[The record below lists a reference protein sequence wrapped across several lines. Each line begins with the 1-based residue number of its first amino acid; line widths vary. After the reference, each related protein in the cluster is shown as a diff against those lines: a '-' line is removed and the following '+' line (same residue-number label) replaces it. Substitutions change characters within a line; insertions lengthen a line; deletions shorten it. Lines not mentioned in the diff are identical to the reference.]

1 METRDTTLSPAPKPV
16 TNLNLFQEILQAKKQ
31 FEGVV
36 FPTPI
41 GLSMNFSDEFEATV
55 LLKREDL
62 QVVRS
67 YKIRGAYNKISSLT
81 TAEKAQGIVCAS
93 AGNHAQGVAYS
104 CHLLQIQG
112 KIFMPKTTPKQKIK
126 QVQLFGKSYVD
137 IVLTG
142 DTFDDAYASAM
153 IDGTKDGKVF
163 IHPFDDLK
171 VIAGQGTVGL
181 EILEAYKEP
190 IDYVFVP
197 IGGGG
202 LASGLSTVFKNLSPN
217 TKIIGVEPEGAPSMK
232 TAIAKGVNTPLES
245 IDKFVDG
252 AAVKQVGHLNFDIC
266 RENLDDIILV
276 PEGKVCTT
284 ILRLYN
290 EEAMVVEPAGALTI
304 AALDFYKDKIKGKKV
319 VCIVSGSNND
329 IERTAEIKE
338 RSLLYEGLKHYF
350 MIQFPQR
357 PGALKEFV
365 NDILGVDDDITYFQF
380 KQKNNRES
388 GPVIVGL
395 ELKNRKDVEAI
406 QTKMRTKG
414 FEFHYLNENE
424 DLFAQLIG

>member
-1 METRDTTLSPAPKPV
+1 MNVFDEVMK
-16 TNLNLFQEILQAKKQ
+16 AKIQ
-31 FEGVV
+31 LDGVV
-36 FPTPI
+36 FPTPLTENRN
-41 GLSMNFSDEFEATV
+41 LSEEFQATV

-67 YKIRGAYNKISSLT
+67 YKIRGAYNKISTLSDSDKT
-81 TAEKAQGIVCAS
+81 QEIVCAS

-104 CHLLQIQG
+104 CHLLKIKG
-112 KIFMPKTTPKQKIK
+112 KIYMPKTTPKQKIK
-126 QVQLFGKSYVD
+126 QVQLFGKEYVE

-142 DTFDDAYASAM
+142 DTFDDAY
-153 IDGTKDGKVF
+153 TKAFEYATENNRPF
-163 IHPFDDLK
+163 IPPFDDIK
-171 VIAGQGTVGL
+171 VIAGQGTVGV
-181 EILEAYKEP
+181 EILEIATIA

-202 LASGLSTVFKNLSPN
+202 LISGLSTVFKKLSPN

-232 TAIAKGVNTPLES
+232 TAIADGTNTRLEN

-252 AAVKQVGHLNFDIC
+252 AAVKQVGSLNFEIC
-266 RENLDDIILV
+266 KNNIDDIILV

-290 EEAMVVEPAGALTI
+290 EEAMVVEPAGALSI
-304 AALDFYKDKIKGKKV
+304 AALDFYKDKIKGKTV

-338 RSLLYEGLKHYF
+338 RSLLYEGLMHYF

-365 NDILGVDDDITYFQF
+365 NDILGPEDDITYFQF
-380 KQKNNRES
+380 KQKNSRES

-395 ELKNRKDVEAI
+395 ELKNRNDVLAI
-406 QTKMRTKG
+406 KTRMNNKG
-414 FEFHYLNENE
+414 FQFNYLNDKEE
-424 DLFAQLIG
+424 LFAQLIG

>member
-1 METRDTTLSPAPKPV
+1 MD
-16 TNLNLFQEILQAKKQ
+16 LFEEILQAKIQ
-31 FEGVV
+31 LEGVV
-36 FPTPI
+36 QTTPLTENMN
-41 GLSMNFSDEFEATV
+41 LSEEFGAMV

-62 QVVRS
+62 QIVRS
-67 YKIRGAYNKISSLT
+67 YKIRGAYNKMCAL
-81 TAEKAQGIVCAS
+81 AEADKQHGIVCAS

-104 CHLLQIQG
+104 CNIL
-112 KIFMPKTTPKQKIK
+112 KIKGVIYMPKTTPKQKIK
-126 QVQLFGKSYVD
+126 QVQLFGKSFVE
-137 IVLTG
+137 IVLIG
-142 DTFDDAYASAM
+142 DTFDDAYAAAVE
-153 IDGTKDGKVF
+153 DANENHKKF
-163 IHPFDDLK
+163 IHPFDDIK

-181 EILEAYKEP
+181 EILSSFDKL

-202 LASGLSTVFKNLSPN
+202 LAAGLSTVFKELSPQ
-217 TKIIGVEPEGAPSMK
+217 TKIIGVEPEGAPSMQRSI
-232 TAIAKGVNTPLES
+232 AIGMNTPLET

-252 AAVKQVGHLNFDIC
+252 AAVKQVGAITFKIC

-290 EEAMVVEPAGALTI
+290 EEAMVVEPAGALAI
-304 AALDFYKDKIKGKKV
+304 AALDFYKDKIKGKNV

-338 RSLLYEGLKHYF
+338 RSLLYEGLMHYF

-365 NDILGVDDDITYFQF
+365 NNILGEDDDITYFQF
-380 KQKNNRES
+380 AKKNSREVGS
-388 GPVIVGL
+388 VIVGL
-395 ELKNRKDVEAI
+395 ELKNKNDILAI
-406 QTKMRTKG
+406 KAKMNNKG
-414 FEFHYLNENE
+414 FQFRYLNEKE
-424 DLFAQLIG
+424 DLFMQLIG

>member
-1 METRDTTLSPAPKPV
+1 M
-16 TNLNLFQEILQAKKQ
+16 NLFKEIIAAKNQ
-31 FEGVV
+31 LEGVV
-36 FPTPI
+36 QATPLNENRN
-41 GLSMNFSDEFEATV
+41 LSHEFDATI

-67 YKIRGAYNKISSLT
+67 YKIRGAYNKMSSLSE
-81 TAEKAQGIVCAS
+81 ADKNQGIVCAS

-104 CHLLQIQG
+104 CNLL
-112 KIFMPKTTPKQKIK
+112 KIHGVIYMPKTTPKQKVK
-126 QVQLFGKSYVD
+126 QVELFGKEFVE

-142 DTFDDAYASAM
+142 DTFDDAYESA
-153 IDGTKDGKVF
+153 IENAKVTFKKF
-163 IHPFDDLK
+163 IHPFNDYK

-181 EILEAYKEP
+181 EILGSFDNP

-202 LASGLSTVFKNLSPN
+202 LAAGLSTVFKELSPK
-217 TKIIGVEPEGAPSMK
+217 TKIIGVEPLGAPSMK
-232 TAIAKGVNTPLES
+232 TSIENGTNTVLES

-252 AAVKQVGHLNFDIC
+252 AAVKQVGELNFEIC
-266 RENLDDIILV
+266 KENLHDVVLV

-290 EEAMVVEPAGALTI
+290 EEAMVVEPAGALSI
-304 AALDFYKDKIKGKKV
+304 AALDFYKDKIKGKNV

-338 RSLLYEGLKHYF
+338 RSLLYEGLMHYF

-365 NDILGVDDDITYFQF
+365 NNILGEDDDITYFQF
-380 KQKNNRES
+380 AKKNSREV
-388 GPVIVGL
+388 GPVVVGL
-395 ELKNRKDVEAI
+395 ELKNKNDIKAIKDR
-406 QTKMRTKG
+406 MNSNG
-414 FEFHYLNENE
+414 FEYQYLNEKA
-424 DLFAQLIG
+424 DLFAQIIG

>member
-1 METRDTTLSPAPKPV
+1 MDLFQTIQQAQKQLQGVITPTPLIE
-16 TNLNLFQEILQAKKQ
+16 NLNLSE
-31 FEGVV
+31 
-36 FPTPI
+36 
-41 GLSMNFSDEFEATV
+41 EFESKI

-67 YKIRGAYNKISSLT
+67 YKIRGAYNKMCTLT
-81 TAEKAQGIVCAS
+81 DSEKKQGVICAS

-104 CHLLQIQG
+104 CNLLKIMG
-112 KIFMPKTTPKQKIK
+112 KIYMPKTTPKQKVK
-126 QVQLFGKSYVD
+126 QVQLFGKKYVE

-142 DTFDDAYASAM
+142 DTFDDAYAKSIA
-153 IDGTKDGKVF
+153 DATQNNKAF
-163 IHPFDDLK
+163 IHPFDDLE

-181 EILEAYKEP
+181 EILDTYHEP

-202 LASGLSTVFKNLSPN
+202 LASGLSTVFKQLSPD
-217 TKIIGVEPEGAPSMK
+217 TKIIGVEPQGAPSMK
-232 TAIAKGVNTPLES
+232 TSIANHKNTPLTT

-252 AAVKQVGHLNFDIC
+252 AAVKQVGDLTFEIC
-266 RENLDDIILV
+266 QKNLSDIILV

-304 AALDFYKDKIKGKKV
+304 AALDFYKSAIKGKTV

-338 RSLLYEGLKHYF
+338 RSLLYEGLMHYF

-365 NDILGVDDDITYFQF
+365 NDILGPDDDITYFQF
-380 KQKNNRES
+380 AKKNSREVGS
-388 GPVIVGL
+388 VVVGL
-395 ELKNRKDVEAI
+395 ELKNPNDIHAI
-406 QTKMRTKG
+406 KTNMNTKG
-414 FEFHYLNENE
+414 FEYQYLNERH
-424 DLFAQLIG
+424 DLFTQLIG

>member
-1 METRDTTLSPAPKPV
+1 MDLFEEIMQAKVQLKGVVQV
-16 TNLNLFQEILQAKKQ
+16 TPLAENLNLSEEFDAK
-31 FEGVV
+31 
-36 FPTPI
+36 
-41 GLSMNFSDEFEATV
+41 V

-67 YKIRGAYNKISSLT
+67 YKIRGAYNKMSSLDE
-81 TAEKAQGIVCAS
+81 ADKQHGIVCAS

-104 CHLLQIQG
+104 CNILQIKG
-112 KIFMPKTTPKQKIK
+112 IIYMPKTTPKQKIK
-126 QVQLFGKSYVD
+126 QVQLFGKSFVE
-137 IVLTG
+137 IVLVG
-142 DTFDDAYASAM
+142 DTFDDAYAAAVIAATES
-153 IDGTKDGKVF
+153 GKKF

-181 EILEAYKEP
+181 EVLSSFEKP
-190 IDYVFVP
+190 IDYIFVP

-202 LASGLSTVFKNLSPN
+202 LAAGLSTVFKELSPH

-232 TAIAKGVNTPLES
+232 NSIAKGKNTPLET

-252 AAVKQVGHLNFDIC
+252 AAVKQVGNITFEIC
-266 RENLDDIILV
+266 RENLDDIVLV

-304 AALDFYKDKIKGKKV
+304 AALDFYKDKIKGKNV

-338 RSLLYEGLKHYF
+338 RSLLYEGLMHYF

-365 NDILGVDDDITYFQF
+365 NNILGEDDDITYFQF
-380 KQKNNRES
+380 AKKNSREVGS
-388 GPVIVGL
+388 VIVGL
-395 ELKNRKDVEAI
+395 ELKNKNDIAAI
-406 QTKMRTKG
+406 KAKMNNKG
-414 FEFHYLNENE
+414 FQFRYLNEKE
-424 DLFAQLIG
+424 DLFTQLIG

>member
-1 METRDTTLSPAPKPV
+1 MTLFK
-16 TNLNLFQEILQAKKQ
+16 EIEAAKIQLQ
-31 FEGVV
+31 GVV
-36 FPTPI
+36 SPTP
-41 GLSMNFSDEFEATV
+41 LSENMNLSDEFGATI

-62 QVVRS
+62 QIVRS
-67 YKIRGAYNKISSLT
+67 YKIRGAYNKMSFLIQP
-81 TAEKAQGIVCAS
+81 EKDQGIVCAS

-104 CHLLQIQG
+104 CSLL
-112 KIFMPKTTPKQKIK
+112 KIKGVIYMPKTTPKQKIK
-126 QVQLFGKSYVD
+126 QVQLFGKSYVE
-137 IVLTG
+137 IVLIG
-142 DTFDDAYASAM
+142 DTFDDAYASAVE
-153 IDGTKDGKVF
+153 DATKNNKIFV
-163 IHPFDDLK
+163 HPFDDFK

-181 EILEAYKEP
+181 EILESFKQP

-202 LASGLSTVFKNLSPN
+202 LAAGLSTVFKQLSPN

-232 TAIAKGVNTPLES
+232 TSIANGKNTTLES

-252 AAVKQVGHLNFDIC
+252 AAVKQVGQKTFEIC
-266 RENLDDIILV
+266 KDNLEDIILV

-304 AALDFYKDKIKGKKV
+304 AALDLYKDKIKGKNV

-338 RSLLYEGLKHYF
+338 RSLLYEGLMHYF
-350 MIQFPQR
+350 MIEFPQR

-365 NDILGVDDDITYFQF
+365 NEILGPEDDITYFQF
-380 KQKNNRES
+380 TKKNSREV
-388 GPVIVGL
+388 GPAVVGL
-395 ELKNRKDVEAI
+395 ELKNKNDILAI
-406 QTKMRTKG
+406 KAKMTTKG
-414 FEFHYLNENE
+414 FEFKYLNEKQ
-424 DLFAQLIG
+424 DLFTQLIG

>member
-1 METRDTTLSPAPKPV
+1 MTMTLFNESLAAKKQLEGVVSPTPL
-16 TNLNLFQEILQAKKQ
+16 TENLNL
-31 FEGVV
+31 
-36 FPTPI
+36 
-41 GLSMNFSDEFEATV
+41 SDEFESTV

-62 QVVRS
+62 QIVRS

-81 TAEKAQGIVCAS
+81 EQEKKQGIVCAS

-104 CHLLQIQG
+104 CNLLKITG
-112 KIFMPKTTPKQKIK
+112 KIYMPKTTPKQKVK
-126 QVQLFGKSYVD
+126 QVQLFGKSFVE

-142 DTFDDAYASAM
+142 DTFDDAYAKAVEDAK
-153 IDGTKDGKVF
+153 INNKIF
-163 IHPFDDLK
+163 IHPFDDVK

-181 EILEAYKEP
+181 EILESFSDP

-202 LASGLSTVFKNLSPN
+202 LAAGLSEVFKHLSPN

-232 TAIAKGVNTPLES
+232 TSIANGKNTALET

-252 AAVKQVGHLNFDIC
+252 AAVKQVGNITYEIC
-266 RENLDDIILV
+266 KENLDDIILV

-304 AALDFYKDKIKGKKV
+304 AALDFYKEKIKGKTV

-338 RSLLYEGLKHYF
+338 RSLLYEGLMHYF

-357 PGALKEFV
+357 PGSLKEFV
-365 NDILGVDDDITYFQF
+365 NEILGPEDDITYFQF
-380 KQKNNRES
+380 TKKNSREV
-388 GPVIVGL
+388 GPAVVGL
-395 ELKNRKDVEAI
+395 ELKNKNDILAI
-406 QTKMRTKG
+406 KTKMISKG
-414 FEFHYLNENE
+414 FEFKYLNEKQ
-424 DLFAQLIG
+424 DLFTQLIG

>member
-1 METRDTTLSPAPKPV
+1 MTMTLFNESLAAKKQLEGVVSPTPL
-16 TNLNLFQEILQAKKQ
+16 TENLNL
-31 FEGVV
+31 
-36 FPTPI
+36 
-41 GLSMNFSDEFEATV
+41 SDEFESTV

-62 QVVRS
+62 QIVRS

-81 TAEKAQGIVCAS
+81 EQEKKQGIVCAS

-104 CHLLQIQG
+104 CNLLKIRG
-112 KIFMPKTTPKQKIK
+112 KIYMPKTTPKQKVK
-126 QVQLFGKSYVD
+126 QVQLFGKSFVE

-142 DTFDDAYASAM
+142 DTFDDAYAKAVEDAKISNK
-153 IDGTKDGKVF
+153 IF
-163 IHPFDDLK
+163 IHPFDDVK

-181 EILEAYKEP
+181 EILESYSDP

-202 LASGLSTVFKNLSPN
+202 LAAGLSEVFKHLSPN

-232 TAIAKGVNTPLES
+232 TSIANGKNTALET

-252 AAVKQVGHLNFDIC
+252 AAVKQVGNITFEIC

-304 AALDFYKDKIKGKKV
+304 AALDFYKEEIKGKTV

-338 RSLLYEGLKHYF
+338 RSLLYEGLMHYF

-357 PGALKEFV
+357 PGSLKEFV
-365 NDILGVDDDITYFQF
+365 NEILGPEDDITYFQF
-380 KQKNNRES
+380 TKKNSREV
-388 GPVIVGL
+388 GPAVVGL
-395 ELKNRKDVEAI
+395 ELKNKNDILAI
-406 QTKMRTKG
+406 KTKMISKG
-414 FEFHYLNENE
+414 FEFKYLNEKQ
-424 DLFAQLIG
+424 DLFTQLIG

>member
-1 METRDTTLSPAPKPV
+1 MTLFNESLAAKKQLEGVVSPTPL
-16 TNLNLFQEILQAKKQ
+16 TENLNL
-31 FEGVV
+31 
-36 FPTPI
+36 
-41 GLSMNFSDEFEATV
+41 SDEFESTV

-62 QVVRS
+62 QIVRS

-81 TAEKAQGIVCAS
+81 EQEKKQGIVCAS

-104 CHLLQIQG
+104 CNLLKITG
-112 KIFMPKTTPKQKIK
+112 KIYMPKTTPKQKVK
-126 QVQLFGKSYVD
+126 QVQLFGKSFVE

-142 DTFDDAYASAM
+142 DTFDDAYAKAVEDAK
-153 IDGTKDGKVF
+153 INNKIF
-163 IHPFDDLK
+163 IHPFDDVK

-181 EILEAYKEP
+181 EILESFSDP

-202 LASGLSTVFKNLSPN
+202 LAAGLSEVFKHLSPN

-232 TAIAKGVNTPLES
+232 TSIANGKNTALET

-252 AAVKQVGHLNFDIC
+252 AAVKQVGNITYEIC
-266 RENLDDIILV
+266 KENLDDIILV

-304 AALDFYKDKIKGKKV
+304 AALDFYKEKIKGKTV

-338 RSLLYEGLKHYF
+338 RSLLYEGLMHYF

-357 PGALKEFV
+357 PGSLKEFV
-365 NDILGVDDDITYFQF
+365 NEILGPEDDITYFQF
-380 KQKNNRES
+380 TKKNSREV
-388 GPVIVGL
+388 GPAVVGL
-395 ELKNRKDVEAI
+395 ELKNKNDILAI
-406 QTKMRTKG
+406 KTKMISKG
-414 FEFHYLNENE
+414 FEFKYLNEKQ
-424 DLFAQLIG
+424 DLFTQLIG